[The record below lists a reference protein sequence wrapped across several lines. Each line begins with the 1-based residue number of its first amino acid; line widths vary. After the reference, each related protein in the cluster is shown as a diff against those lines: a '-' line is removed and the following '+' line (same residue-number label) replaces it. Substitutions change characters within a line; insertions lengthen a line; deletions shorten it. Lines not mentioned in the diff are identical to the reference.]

1 MCWPLTL
8 TLITALLAGPPVA
21 GAAGPAAPPSPD
33 TTAPDVSPGRTHLGV
48 WYARSLA
55 GGSVLGSIPAAT
67 LQLVGIRYR
76 RRLLPRAERAR
87 DGAGTPTLTYTADL
101 LPFAALHIPG
111 SAIPPPYYADASA
124 PSRAL
129 RTAGA
134 GGYPVGLRV
143 QWRWASWL
151 RPFLDGQ
158 TGMLY
163 FRDRIPDGRGRRF
176 HFAAALGGGLHLRL
190 APPLVLTVGYRYH
203 HLSNGFRGSINPGLD
218 ANLLYFGLGTPL

>member
-1 MCWPLTL
+1 MCWPLAL
-8 TLITALLAGPPVA
+8 TLITALLTGPPAVRA
-21 GAAGPAAPPSPD
+21 DGPAALSPD
-33 TTAPDVSPGRTHLGV
+33 TTAPAVSPVRAHVGV

-76 RRLLPRAERAR
+76 RRLLPRAEQPR

-111 SAIPPPYYADASA
+111 SAIPAPYYADASA
-124 PSRAL
+124 PGPAL
-129 RTAGA
+129 RTSGA

-143 QWRWASWL
+143 EWRWAPWL

-163 FRDRIPDGRGRRF
+163 FRDRIPDGRGRRL

-190 APPLVLTVGYRYH
+190 ASTLLLTVGYRYH

-218 ANLLYFGLGTPL
+218 ANLLYVGLGTPL